1 MLEYAKPA
9 RRAVKACPRAYQ
21 SGSAGFSRALPSR
34 RSNCACFDEKS
45 VPNASF
51 QLFLATF
58 VRTHKCR
65 LDSWY
70 CFEQLQSH
78 NESMKKSTHPTLS
91 EVARQAGVG
100 NTTVSRVINGGDRVS
115 PKTLAR
121 VRRVIEALGYQPNQ
135 AARVLKG
142 DRTRTIGLMI
152 PSLADPFFS
161 SCAEAAQAVVRAND
175 SLLIVTAT
183 QNDPHTEIENLK
195 VLISHRVDGLLIAPA
210 NSRSQ
215 ALCNLVN
222 RLSIP
227 IVAIDR
233 PLFNSSVSSVVTDN
247 FKGARSATQHLV
259 EHGCERIVCL
269 TGETTLFTIH
279 ERIRGYRAAVS
290 AAGLPCTVNTSIKDY
305 RSAEYAIE
313 SLLAGPNC
321 PDAFFTLKNSTTIYA
336 FEVLQ
341 KLNVTMPKPIAL
353 LGFDDFELSTTL
365 RPSVSV
371 VQQPVEEIGR
381 VAAELLFEK
390 FSGSPKSGGIPRT
403 TRTRRVLLDTQL
415 IRRIS
420 CGCSAHLV

>member
-1 MLEYAKPA
+1 
-9 RRAVKACPRAYQ
+9 
-21 SGSAGFSRALPSR
+21 
-34 RSNCACFDEKS
+34 
-45 VPNASF
+45 
-51 QLFLATF
+51 
-58 VRTHKCR
+58 
-65 LDSWY
+65 
-70 CFEQLQSH
+70 
-78 NESMKKSTHPTLS
+78 MKKSTLPTLS

-100 NTTVSRVINGGDRVS
+100 NTTVSRVINGGERVS
-115 PKTLAR
+115 PKTLAK
-121 VRRVIEALGYQPNQ
+121 VRRVIEALGYRPNQ

-142 DRTRTIGLMI
+142 DRTKTIGLMI

-183 QNDPHTEIENLK
+183 QNDPHTEIENLN
-195 VLISHRVDGLLIAPA
+195 VLISHRVDGLLLAPA

-215 ALCNLVN
+215 ALCELVN

-227 IVAIDR
+227 VVTIDR
-233 PLFNSSVSSVVTDN
+233 PIFNSSVSSVVTDN
-247 FKGARSATQHLV
+247 FKGARSATQHLI
-259 EHGCERIVCL
+259 EHGCQRIICL

-279 ERIRGYRAAVS
+279 ERVRGYRAAVG
-290 AAGLPCTVNTSIKDY
+290 AAGLPCTVNTTIKDY

-341 KLNVTMPKPIAL
+341 KLNVAMPKPIAL
-353 LGFDDFELSTTL
+353 LGFDDFELATTL

-381 VAAELLFEK
+381 AAAELLFEK
-390 FSGSPKSGGIPRT
+390 FPGSANGALA
-403 TRTRRVLLDTQL
+403 TRSTKARRVLFETQL
-415 IRRIS
+415 IRRSS
-420 CGCSAHLV
+420 CGCAPHPA

>member
-1 MLEYAKPA
+1 
-9 RRAVKACPRAYQ
+9 
-21 SGSAGFSRALPSR
+21 
-34 RSNCACFDEKS
+34 
-45 VPNASF
+45 
-51 QLFLATF
+51 
-58 VRTHKCR
+58 
-65 LDSWY
+65 
-70 CFEQLQSH
+70 
-78 NESMKKSTHPTLS
+78 MKKTTHPTLS

-100 NTTVSRVINGGDRVS
+100 NATVSRVINGGDRVS

-121 VRRVIEALGYQPNQ
+121 VLRVIDTLGYRPNQ

-142 DRTRTIGLMI
+142 DRTKTIGLMI
-152 PSLADPFFS
+152 PNLADPFFS

-183 QNDPHTEIENLK
+183 ANDPHTEIENLN

-233 PLFNSSVSSVVTDN
+233 PIFNSSVSSVVTDN

-279 ERIRGYRAAVS
+279 ERVRGYRAAVN

-313 SLLAGPNC
+313 SLLDGPNR
-321 PDAFFTLKNSTTIYA
+321 PDAFFTLKNSTTIYT

-341 KLNVTMPKPIAL
+341 KLNIAMPKPIAL
-353 LGFDDFELSTTL
+353 LGFDDFELATTL

-381 VAAELLFEK
+381 AAAELLFEK
-390 FSGSPKSGGIPRT
+390 FLGSSNGDGAARAKRP
-403 TRTRRVLLDTQL
+403 RRVLLETQL
-415 IRRIS
+415 IRRSS
-420 CGCSAHLV
+420 CGCSGHVA